1 MLKVFLVEDESVIRE
16 GFRDKIPWEQYGFQ
30 LVGEAGDGEMA
41 LPMIRKLK
49 PDLLITD
56 IKMPFMDGLSLSE
69 IVKEEFPKIKIII
82 ISGYDDFEYARQAI
96 KAGVDQ
102 YLLKPITRTTLRGV
116 LLEMKE
122 KIEQGMEQKDYQAQ
136 YQDEVQEF
144 EQFSLRRFFEK
155 ILEGK
160 LSVKEIYE
168 EAAAQSLQLTASC
181 YNLLLFSIYEK
192 AEVSSRE
199 SRERLIRKQEEVFHY
214 FLRHPQYI
222 LFRFNVSCY
231 GVLIKSEQSQM
242 EELTENSLAHLKK
255 VCAPEEDHLEWYVA
269 VGTEVERLS
278 MLPQCYKDANHYFAY
293 RFIKPGLH
301 VLSETTLSDCLA
313 GQGEKNIGTVDFMQ
327 MDPEIIRD
335 FLSRGEDK
343 EIHDFVESYLYNIQN
358 ALKSRMFRSYV
369 ILNIRFAVVAFL
381 ESIGADQAEYLEEIE
396 HAVQMIRS
404 EDSEIFEYFA
414 GMLETAMGIRDRINS
429 CQGGKMLKKALD
441 YIDDH
446 YDCDTLSLNLVA
458 ENIGMSASYLSA
470 IFSQNMQKTFVE
482 YVTEKRIEKAKKL
495 LKQTDKNSGEIAKEV
510 GIKTPITSASSLK
523 SCRDAV
529 RENTVQKRST
539 DRSITGQ
546 SEYFPLS
553 SGSSGFPVKTREARS
568 VFYHSLRCLC
578 PHLMGSWERVVTAR
592 ILELLKYV

>member
-222 LFRFNVSCY
+222 LFLFNVSCY

-242 EELTENSLAHLKK
+242 EELTENSLAHFKK

-335 FLSRGEDK
+335 FLARGEDK

-429 CQGGKMLKKALD
+429 YQGGKMLKKALD

-510 GIKTPITSASSLK
+510 GYKDSHYFSFVFKKLQGCSP
-523 SCRDAV
+523 
-529 RENTVQKRST
+529 REYRAEK
-539 DRSITGQ
+539 
-546 SEYFPLS
+546 
-553 SGSSGFPVKTREARS
+553 K
-568 VFYHSLRCLC
+568 H
-578 PHLMGSWERVVTAR
+578 
-592 ILELLKYV
+592 

>member
-231 GVLIKSEQSQM
+231 GVLIKSEQFQM
-242 EELTENSLAHLKK
+242 EELTENSLAHFKE

-269 VGTEVERLS
+269 VGPEVERLS
-278 MLPQCYKDANHYFAY
+278 MLPQCSKDANHYFAY

-510 GIKTPITSASSLK
+510 GYKDSHYFSFVFKKLQGCSP
-523 SCRDAV
+523 
-529 RENTVQKRST
+529 REYRAEK
-539 DRSITGQ
+539 
-546 SEYFPLS
+546 
-553 SGSSGFPVKTREARS
+553 K
-568 VFYHSLRCLC
+568 H
-578 PHLMGSWERVVTAR
+578 
-592 ILELLKYV
+592 

>member
-116 LLEMKE
+116 LLEIKE

-510 GIKTPITSASSLK
+510 GYKDSHYFSFVFKKLQGCSP
-523 SCRDAV
+523 
-529 RENTVQKRST
+529 REYRAEK
-539 DRSITGQ
+539 
-546 SEYFPLS
+546 
-553 SGSSGFPVKTREARS
+553 K
-568 VFYHSLRCLC
+568 H
-578 PHLMGSWERVVTAR
+578 
-592 ILELLKYV
+592 

>member
-222 LFRFNVSCY
+222 LFRFNVNCY

-242 EELTENSLAHLKK
+242 EELTENSLAHFKK

-414 GMLETAMGIRDRINS
+414 GILETAMGIRDRINS

-510 GIKTPITSASSLK
+510 GYKDSHYFSFVFKKLQGCSP
-523 SCRDAV
+523 
-529 RENTVQKRST
+529 REYRAEK
-539 DRSITGQ
+539 
-546 SEYFPLS
+546 
-553 SGSSGFPVKTREARS
+553 K
-568 VFYHSLRCLC
+568 H
-578 PHLMGSWERVVTAR
+578 
-592 ILELLKYV
+592 

>member
-222 LFRFNVSCY
+222 LFRFNVNCY

-335 FLSRGEDK
+335 FLARGEDK

-429 CQGGKMLKKALD
+429 YQGGKMLKKALD

-510 GIKTPITSASSLK
+510 GYKDSHYFSFVFKKLQGCSP
-523 SCRDAV
+523 
-529 RENTVQKRST
+529 REYRAEK
-539 DRSITGQ
+539 
-546 SEYFPLS
+546 
-553 SGSSGFPVKTREARS
+553 K
-568 VFYHSLRCLC
+568 H
-578 PHLMGSWERVVTAR
+578 
-592 ILELLKYV
+592 

>member
-242 EELTENSLAHLKK
+242 EELTENSLAHFKK

-301 VLSETTLSDCLA
+301 VLSEMTLSDCLA

-414 GMLETAMGIRDRINS
+414 GILETAMGIRDRINS

-510 GIKTPITSASSLK
+510 GYKDSHYFSFVFKKLQGCSP
-523 SCRDAV
+523 
-529 RENTVQKRST
+529 REYRAEK
-539 DRSITGQ
+539 
-546 SEYFPLS
+546 
-553 SGSSGFPVKTREARS
+553 K
-568 VFYHSLRCLC
+568 H
-578 PHLMGSWERVVTAR
+578 
-592 ILELLKYV
+592 

>member
-222 LFRFNVSCY
+222 LFRFNVNCY

-242 EELTENSLAHLKK
+242 EELTENSLAHFKK

-495 LKQTDKNSGEIAKEV
+495 LKQTDKNSGEIAKAV
-510 GIKTPITSASSLK
+510 GYKDSHYFSFVFKKLQGCSP
-523 SCRDAV
+523 
-529 RENTVQKRST
+529 REYRAEK
-539 DRSITGQ
+539 
-546 SEYFPLS
+546 
-553 SGSSGFPVKTREARS
+553 K
-568 VFYHSLRCLC
+568 H
-578 PHLMGSWERVVTAR
+578 
-592 ILELLKYV
+592 

>member
-231 GVLIKSEQSQM
+231 GVLIKSEQFQM
-242 EELTENSLAHLKK
+242 EELTENSLAHFKE

-269 VGTEVERLS
+269 AGTEVERLS

-510 GIKTPITSASSLK
+510 GYKDSHYFSFVFKKLQGCSP
-523 SCRDAV
+523 
-529 RENTVQKRST
+529 REYRAEK
-539 DRSITGQ
+539 
-546 SEYFPLS
+546 
-553 SGSSGFPVKTREARS
+553 K
-568 VFYHSLRCLC
+568 H
-578 PHLMGSWERVVTAR
+578 
-592 ILELLKYV
+592 

>member
-116 LLEMKE
+116 LLEIKE

-242 EELTENSLAHLKK
+242 EELTENSLAHFKK

-381 ESIGADQAEYLEEIE
+381 ESIGAEQAEYLEEIE
-396 HAVQMIRS
+396 NAVRLIRN
-404 EDSEIFEYFA
+404 EDTEVFEYFVD
-414 GMLETAMGIRDRINS
+414 MLGTAMGIRDRINS
-429 CQGGKMLKKALD
+429 YQGGKMLKKALE
-441 YIDDH
+441 YIDTN
-446 YDCDTLSLNLVA
+446 YDRDALSLNLVA
-458 ENIGMSASYLSA
+458 EQTGMSANYLSA
-470 IFSQNMQKTFVE
+470 IFSQSMQKTFVE

-495 LKQTDKNSGEIAKEV
+495 LKQTDKTSGEIAKEV
-510 GIKTPITSASSLK
+510 GYKDSHYFSFVFKKLQGCSP
-523 SCRDAV
+523 
-529 RENTVQKRST
+529 REYRGEKKR
-539 DRSITGQ
+539 
-546 SEYFPLS
+546 
-553 SGSSGFPVKTREARS
+553 
-568 VFYHSLRCLC
+568 
-578 PHLMGSWERVVTAR
+578 
-592 ILELLKYV
+592 

>member
-231 GVLIKSEQSQM
+231 GVLIKSEQFQM
-242 EELTENSLAHLKK
+242 EELTENSLAHFKE

-510 GIKTPITSASSLK
+510 GYKDSHYFSFVFKKLQGCSP
-523 SCRDAV
+523 
-529 RENTVQKRST
+529 REYRAEK
-539 DRSITGQ
+539 
-546 SEYFPLS
+546 
-553 SGSSGFPVKTREARS
+553 K
-568 VFYHSLRCLC
+568 H
-578 PHLMGSWERVVTAR
+578 
-592 ILELLKYV
+592 

>member
-1 MLKVFLVEDESVIRE
+1 MLRKVFLVEDETVIRE
-16 GFRDKIPWEQYGFQ
+16 GLRDRIPWDQFGYRF
-30 LVGEAGDGEMA
+30 VGEAADGEMA
-41 LPMIRKLK
+41 LPLIRKTK
-49 PDLLITD
+49 PDVLITD
-56 IKMPFMDGLSLSE
+56 IKMPFMDGVSLSK
-69 IVKEEFPKIKIII
+69 IVSKEFPRMKIII

-231 GVLIKSEQSQM
+231 GVLIKSEQFQM
-242 EELTENSLAHLKK
+242 EELTENSLAHFKE

-510 GIKTPITSASSLK
+510 GYKDSHYFSFVFKKLQGCSP
-523 SCRDAV
+523 
-529 RENTVQKRST
+529 REYRAEK
-539 DRSITGQ
+539 
-546 SEYFPLS
+546 
-553 SGSSGFPVKTREARS
+553 K
-568 VFYHSLRCLC
+568 H
-578 PHLMGSWERVVTAR
+578 
-592 ILELLKYV
+592 

>member
-30 LVGEAGDGEMA
+30 LAGEAGDGEMA

-242 EELTENSLAHLKK
+242 EELTENSLAHFKK
-255 VCAPEEDHLEWYVA
+255 VCTPEEDHLEWYVA

-358 ALKSRMFRSYV
+358 ALKSSMFRSYV

-510 GIKTPITSASSLK
+510 GYKDSHYFSFVFKKLQGCSP
-523 SCRDAV
+523 
-529 RENTVQKRST
+529 REYRAEK
-539 DRSITGQ
+539 
-546 SEYFPLS
+546 
-553 SGSSGFPVKTREARS
+553 K
-568 VFYHSLRCLC
+568 H
-578 PHLMGSWERVVTAR
+578 
-592 ILELLKYV
+592 

>member
-168 EAAAQSLQLTASC
+168 EAAAQSLHLTASC

-242 EELTENSLAHLKK
+242 EELTENSLAHFKK

-335 FLSRGEDK
+335 FLARGEDK

-429 CQGGKMLKKALD
+429 YQGGKMLKKALD

-510 GIKTPITSASSLK
+510 GYKDSHYFSFVFKKLQGCSP
-523 SCRDAV
+523 
-529 RENTVQKRST
+529 REYRAEK
-539 DRSITGQ
+539 
-546 SEYFPLS
+546 
-553 SGSSGFPVKTREARS
+553 K
-568 VFYHSLRCLC
+568 H
-578 PHLMGSWERVVTAR
+578 
-592 ILELLKYV
+592 

>member
-242 EELTENSLAHLKK
+242 EELTENSLAHFKE

-414 GMLETAMGIRDRINS
+414 GILETAMGIRDRINN

-510 GIKTPITSASSLK
+510 GYKDSHYFSFVFKKLQGCSP
-523 SCRDAV
+523 
-529 RENTVQKRST
+529 REYRAEK
-539 DRSITGQ
+539 
-546 SEYFPLS
+546 
-553 SGSSGFPVKTREARS
+553 K
-568 VFYHSLRCLC
+568 H
-578 PHLMGSWERVVTAR
+578 
-592 ILELLKYV
+592 

>member
-414 GMLETAMGIRDRINS
+414 GMLETAMEIRDRINS

-470 IFSQNMQKTFVE
+470 IFSQNLQKTFVE

-510 GIKTPITSASSLK
+510 GYKDSHYFSFVFKKLQGCSP
-523 SCRDAV
+523 
-529 RENTVQKRST
+529 REYRAEK
-539 DRSITGQ
+539 
-546 SEYFPLS
+546 
-553 SGSSGFPVKTREARS
+553 K
-568 VFYHSLRCLC
+568 H
-578 PHLMGSWERVVTAR
+578 
-592 ILELLKYV
+592 

>member
-231 GVLIKSEQSQM
+231 GVLIKSEQFQM
-242 EELTENSLAHLKK
+242 EELTENSLAHFKE

-327 MDPEIIRD
+327 MDPEIIRV

-510 GIKTPITSASSLK
+510 GYKDSHYFSFVFKKLQGCSP
-523 SCRDAV
+523 
-529 RENTVQKRST
+529 REYRAEK
-539 DRSITGQ
+539 
-546 SEYFPLS
+546 
-553 SGSSGFPVKTREARS
+553 K
-568 VFYHSLRCLC
+568 H
-578 PHLMGSWERVVTAR
+578 
-592 ILELLKYV
+592 

>member
-1 MLKVFLVEDESVIRE
+1 M
-16 GFRDKIPWEQYGFQ
+16 
-30 LVGEAGDGEMA
+30 
-41 LPMIRKLK
+41 
-49 PDLLITD
+49 
-56 IKMPFMDGLSLSE
+56 
-69 IVKEEFPKIKIII
+69 
-82 ISGYDDFEYARQAI
+82 
-96 KAGVDQ
+96 DQ

-335 FLSRGEDK
+335 FLARGEDK

-429 CQGGKMLKKALD
+429 YQGGKMLKKALD

-510 GIKTPITSASSLK
+510 GYKDSHYFSFVFKKLQGCSP
-523 SCRDAV
+523 
-529 RENTVQKRST
+529 REYRAEK
-539 DRSITGQ
+539 
-546 SEYFPLS
+546 
-553 SGSSGFPVKTREARS
+553 K
-568 VFYHSLRCLC
+568 H
-578 PHLMGSWERVVTAR
+578 
-592 ILELLKYV
+592 

>member
-231 GVLIKSEQSQM
+231 GVLIKSEQFQM
-242 EELTENSLAHLKK
+242 EELTENSLAHFKK

-495 LKQTDKNSGEIAKEV
+495 LKQTDKNSGEIAKAV
-510 GIKTPITSASSLK
+510 GYKDSHYFSFVFKKLQGCSP
-523 SCRDAV
+523 
-529 RENTVQKRST
+529 REYRAEK
-539 DRSITGQ
+539 
-546 SEYFPLS
+546 
-553 SGSSGFPVKTREARS
+553 K
-568 VFYHSLRCLC
+568 H
-578 PHLMGSWERVVTAR
+578 
-592 ILELLKYV
+592 

>member
-122 KIEQGMEQKDYQAQ
+122 KIEQGMEQKDCQAQ

-231 GVLIKSEQSQM
+231 GVLIKSEQFQM
-242 EELTENSLAHLKK
+242 EELTENSLAHFKE

-510 GIKTPITSASSLK
+510 GYKDSHYFSFVFKKLQGCSP
-523 SCRDAV
+523 
-529 RENTVQKRST
+529 REYRAEK
-539 DRSITGQ
+539 
-546 SEYFPLS
+546 
-553 SGSSGFPVKTREARS
+553 K
-568 VFYHSLRCLC
+568 H
-578 PHLMGSWERVVTAR
+578 
-592 ILELLKYV
+592 

>member
-222 LFRFNVSCY
+222 LFRFNISCY
-231 GVLIKSEQSQM
+231 GVLIKSEQFQM
-242 EELTENSLAHLKK
+242 EELTENSLAHFKE

-510 GIKTPITSASSLK
+510 GYKDSHYFSFVFKKLQGCSP
-523 SCRDAV
+523 
-529 RENTVQKRST
+529 REYRAEK
-539 DRSITGQ
+539 
-546 SEYFPLS
+546 
-553 SGSSGFPVKTREARS
+553 K
-568 VFYHSLRCLC
+568 H
-578 PHLMGSWERVVTAR
+578 
-592 ILELLKYV
+592 